1 MHSSTNIINILCLAD
16 TNFKNSLIELKS
28 YLKFK
33 LKFSKNNQIDSI
45 NSNLNALMV
54 HENVLKDKEVT
65 KFLKSTQTI
74 KILLA
79 KPNYKTK
86 LEYDDRID
94 LPLSI
99 NELNK
104 KIIEFN
110 VKKKFFQNS
119 FVEIKNYILDKNEK
133 KLKKDKLFIMVTEKE
148 IELLELLLIKKTP
161 VKKEQILEKV
171 WKYSS
176 DADTHTVET
185 HIYRLRKKISDKFN
199 DNKLILNTKNGYS
212 I

>member
-1 MHSSTNIINILCLAD
+1 
-16 TNFKNSLIELKS
+16 
-28 YLKFK
+28 
-33 LKFSKNNQIDSI
+33 
-45 NSNLNALMV
+45 MV

-110 VKKKFFQNS
+110 VKKNFFK
-119 FVEIKNYILDKNEK
+119 IHL
-133 KLKKDKLFIMVTEKE
+133 LK
-148 IELLELLLIKKTP
+148 
-161 VKKEQILEKV
+161 
-171 WKYSS
+171 S
-176 DADTHTVET
+176 
-185 HIYRLRKKISDKFN
+185 KIIF
-199 DNKLILNTKNGYS
+199 
-212 I
+212 

>member
-94 LPLSI
+94 MPLSI

-133 KLKKDKLFIMVTEKE
+133 KLKKDKLFTMVTEKE

-161 VKKEQILEKV
+161 VKRVSLKQRKV
-171 WKYSS
+171 
-176 DADTHTVET
+176 
-185 HIYRLRKKISDKFN
+185 
-199 DNKLILNTKNGYS
+199 
-212 I
+212 

>member
-1 MHSSTNIINILCLAD
+1 MVKEHIINILCLAD